1 MRAVITVTG
10 KDTVGILARI
20 TAECAAARV
29 NVTDVSQTVLQDLFV
44 MSMLADISGCIVE
57 FGEFS
62 DALKNCGQSMGMEVH
77 VMHEDIFN
85 SMHRI

>member
-20 TAECAAARV
+20 TAACAQANV
-29 NVTDVSQTVLQDLFV
+29 NITDMSQTVMQDLFV
-44 MSMLADISGCIVE
+44 MSMLADISACKIE
-57 FGEFS
+57 FGDLS
-62 DALKNCGQSMGMEVH
+62 DKLRKCGKDMAMEVH
-77 VMHEDIFN
+77 VMHENIFN